1 MSEDKLSSFKAWLT
15 PILMS
20 ILGIMIWHDLNEM
33 KNDIKT
39 LLAKD
44 SANQIRIEQLEKD
57 VDLLRKQMIICITTS
72 RYAIKREEDEDLI
85 VRKKK

>member
-33 KNDIKT
+33 KTDIKT

-44 SANQIRIEQLEKD
+44 SANQIRIDQLEKD

-85 VRKKK
+85 VGKKK